1 MVSALTDP
9 ASLAAIAL
17 ALLAGGMLK
26 GALGLGAPVI
36 AGPVMASFFDV
47 KLAVA
52 LMVLPNF
59 TTNVWQLR
67 AFGQARLPGRFPW
80 IFAGAGA
87 VGVGLGT
94 LMLVWLSSDTLK
106 LILSG
111 AVLAYIGLRLLSP
124 AFALSSA
131 RANRLAAPM
140 GAIGGVLQGAAGISA
155 PVSVSFLN
163 AMQLS
168 RRVFIPTISLFF
180 AATTAVQVPLLLAAG
195 VMTPTILLIG
205 VTALVPLFL
214 GMRIGGWL
222 AKSISAR
229 SFDRL
234 ILLMLAA
241 LTVKLSTDALF

>member
-1 MVSALTDP
+1 M
-9 ASLAAIAL
+9 
-17 ALLAGGMLK
+17 
-26 GALGLGAPVI
+26 GAL
-36 AGPVMASFFDV
+36 
-47 KLAVA
+47 
-52 LMVLPNF
+52 
-59 TTNVWQLR
+59 
-67 AFGQARLPGRFPW
+67 
-80 IFAGAGA
+80 
-87 VGVGLGT
+87 
-94 LMLVWLSSDTLK
+94 
-106 LILSG
+106 
-111 AVLAYIGLRLLSP
+111 
-124 AFALSSA
+124 
-131 RANRLAAPM
+131 
-140 GAIGGVLQGAAGISA
+140 GGVLQGAAGISA